1 MKTRVLSPSNVDAY
15 RSLRLSSIVE
25 SPGVAWASHD
35 EESLMSLQQMQQ
47 RLTATPHSLIFGGFI
62 DEQLV
67 AIGGFKREAMSQ
79 VQHRGNIWGLY
90 VSPTVRGQ
98 GLGARMLTDMLDHVR
113 QIPQLVQVTLVVRS
127 DNDAARSMYEKFGFI
142 KTGVDRRSVFIG
154 GDYHDEDRMVLFLD
168 TV

>member
-1 MKTRVLSPSNVDAY
+1 
-15 RSLRLSSIVE
+15 
-25 SPGVAWASHD
+25 
-35 EESLMSLQQMQQ
+35 MSLQQMQQ
-47 RLTATPHSLIFGGFI
+47 RLTATPHNLIFGGFI
-62 DEQLV
+62 DERLV

-98 GLGARMLTDMLDHVR
+98 GVGARMLTEMLDHVR

-142 KTGVDRRSVFIG
+142 KTGVDRRSTFIDG
-154 GDYHDEDRMVLFLD
+154 GYHDEDRMVLFLD
-168 TV
+168 TP

>member
-1 MKTRVLSPSNVDAY
+1 
-15 RSLRLSSIVE
+15 
-25 SPGVAWASHD
+25 
-35 EESLMSLQQMQQ
+35 MSLQQMQQ
-47 RLTATPHSLIFGGFI
+47 RLTATPLNLIFGGFI
-62 DEQLV
+62 DERLV

-98 GLGARMLTDMLDHVR
+98 GVGARMLTEMLDHVR

-127 DNDAARSMYEKFGFI
+127 DNDAARLMYEKFGFI
-142 KTGVDRRSVFIG
+142 KTGVDRRSTFIDG
-154 GDYHDEDRMVLFLD
+154 GYHDEDRMVLFLD

>member
-1 MKTRVLSPSNVDAY
+1 
-15 RSLRLSSIVE
+15 
-25 SPGVAWASHD
+25 
-35 EESLMSLQQMQQ
+35 MSLQQMQQ
-47 RLTATPHSLIFGGFI
+47 RLTATPHNLILGGFI

-127 DNDAARSMYEKFGFI
+127 DNDVARSMYEKFGFI
-142 KTGVDRRSVFIG
+142 KTGVDCRSVFIG
-154 GDYHDEDRMVLFLD
+154 DGYHDEDRMVLFLD